1 MSHLCDTNP
10 VPLSPYGFFWSTDVY
25 CDKVLVMEVGL
36 ALHVFGSETSSTIVI
51 INENV

>member
-10 VPLSPYGFFWSTDVY
+10 VPLSPKDAKDVY
-25 CDKVLVMEVGL
+25 CDKVLGMEVGL

>member
-1 MSHLCDTNP
+1 
-10 VPLSPYGFFWSTDVY
+10 
-25 CDKVLVMEVGL
+25 MEVGL